1 MKQVIEGIKKV
12 GVFIQQLLVRTI
24 GPILVTFGVVEGND
38 VEEINKLV
46 VELFGLAVTLATNAD
61 LIWGVIK
68 RGIEFFKN
76 KFGKKKPDEPT
87 I

>member
-1 MKQVIEGIKKV
+1 
-12 GVFIQQLLVRTI
+12 
-24 GPILVTFGVVEGND
+24 
-38 VEEINKLV
+38 
-46 VELFGLAVTLATNAD
+46 LFGLAVTLATNAD